1 LLRDQLRIA
10 LSPGKVVLERL
21 ARGLH
26 PKVAAR
32 HVVACADSAQ
42 DEAPWAKVLEAL
54 ESGLQKE
61 GGAKSD
67 AQIVLSNHFVR
78 YALVPWSDQISDQ
91 EEEQAFIR
99 LCFTKTYGAD
109 AQHWALRMSPNG
121 FGESQVAC
129 AIDQGLLDG
138 LERVVT
144 AHGAKLVSLQPY
156 LMAMF
161 NQWRQELPDSSAWF
175 VVAEPGRLCV
185 SQLQKGRWQTLR
197 TVKAGGDWCQALQKL
212 LEREYLISESGMERG
227 AVYLCT
233 PASVAAADLPGWEA
247 HQLGAVQDGA
257 EPAGIHSGKRRT
269 SPLSLWERVRVRD
282 NSLNSH
288 PHPSPLPEGEG
299 EKQT

>member
-1 LLRDQLRIA
+1 VSPLLRNELRIA
-10 LSPGKVVLERL
+10 LSPRKVVMERL
-21 ARGLH
+21 SRGMR
-26 PKVAAR
+26 PVIAAR
-32 HVVACADSAQ
+32 QEIACAAPGQ

-54 ESGLQKE
+54 ESGLQKM
-61 GGAKSD
+61 GGAKSN

-91 EEEQAFIR
+91 DEEQAFIR

-109 AQHWALRMSPNG
+109 AQPWALRMSPNG
-121 FGESQVAC
+121 YGETQVAC

-156 LMAMF
+156 LMTMF
-161 NQWRQELPDSSAWF
+161 NQWRQELPDSAAWF

-197 TVKAGGDWCQALQKL
+197 TVKAGGDWQIALKKL

-227 AVYLCT
+227 AVYLCA
-233 PASVAAADLPGWEA
+233 PGSVAATDLPGWEV
-247 HQLGAVQDGA
+247 HQLNTKQNAVA
-257 EPAGIHSGKRRT
+257 HAGSDLVM
-269 SPLSLWERVRVRD
+269 SMSE
-282 NSLNSH
+282 
-288 PHPSPLPEGEG
+288 
-299 EKQT
+299 